1 VAVKALARQSDVEPT
16 SVKVEPEERGEG
28 RVVFA
33 ARPGC
38 SLDLEKIHACLKETR
53 LSGKPPGKTR
63 SQIHYLELTAVGDV
77 VESNKGLLLK
87 VKGTRE
93 VFRLEE
99 PGPKAIGRGG
109 TAFQQLQKAV
119 AAGQQVISV
128 TGRVKGW
135 NGHFPAVLRE
145 VPAEV
150 TPLPEN
156 QHGPPVRRPP
166 LLSVVGFAEAKQ

>member
-1 VAVKALARQSDVEPT
+1 MVD
-16 SVKVEPEERGEG
+16 GG

-63 SQIHYLELTAVGDV
+63 AQILYLELTVVGDV

-87 VKGTRE
+87 VKGTKE
-93 VFRLEE
+93 VFRLDDA
-99 PGPKAIGRGG
+99 PGPKAATRVG
-109 TAFQQLQKAV
+109 TAFQRLQKAV
-119 AAGQQVISV
+119 AAGQTVTSV

-135 NGHFPAVLRE
+135 SGHFPAVLRE
-145 VPAEV
+145 LPAEV

-166 LLSVVGFAEAKQ
+166 LLHVVGFAEAKK